1 MSKKIFITITLIS
14 FINLAG
20 SIENQ
25 SKDGKNFILNQ
36 WESYEKYKNNVTNS
50 SDNLILGYSNT
61 INGTNYSFIVGG
73 SHILENN
80 WGATVMGQFNDIK
93 ESNYSLVS
101 GYKNKAEK
109 SVSSNVMGQNN
120 SVTESSYALVNGV
133 GNNVSKSGYSL
144 VNGYQNKVEKSM
156 ASSVMGQFNDVKE
169 SNYSLVSGYKNKAE
183 KSASSNV
190 MGQNNSVTESIYALV
205 NGEGNNVSKSGYS
218 LVNGHQNSVLQSNYS
233 QVNGYGNKV
242 TDSGCSF
249 VNGTESVVSNS
260 KYGVALGYKA
270 KVIDSSHSLA
280 MGSWSETRKIDSVGY
295 LTNQSVSNIY
305 SFSVGGMDGNNIVRR
320 RIQYLADGSKDD
332 EAVTVAQLRRVEES
346 NPFEYTL
353 KNDVNVKV
361 YFRENKFYKE
371 ENGKLIAIKDDEEVM
386 IRAKTKLKLGNIESS
401 MKKTTNT
408 NNTKPSSSTNTNSN
422 DDNSNVAIVSDLN
435 AVKSDVEKNK
445 TDISKINKEV
455 EGNKTEI
462 NKIKKDMKDID
473 EKSTLALS
481 GVSNAVAMANLP
493 QVMGDKKFNLAA
505 SYGYYGGS
513 HAIAVGFSG
522 TNDKQNFIYKLS
534 GSVNSKGNLA
544 FGIGAGVMLGE
555 VNNKDKKIE
564 NLEKTNKELLERVAK
579 LEKLLSK

>member
-1 MSKKIFITITLIS
+1 
-14 FINLAG
+14 
-20 SIENQ
+20 
-25 SKDGKNFILNQ
+25 
-36 WESYEKYKNNVTNS
+36 
-50 SDNLILGYSNT
+50 
-61 INGTNYSFIVGG
+61 
-73 SHILENN
+73 
-80 WGATVMGQFNDIK
+80 
-93 ESNYSLVS
+93 
-101 GYKNKAEK
+101 
-109 SVSSNVMGQNN
+109 MGQNN
-120 SVTESSYALVNGV
+120 SVTESSYALVNGEENNV
-133 GNNVSKSGYSL
+133 SKSSYSLMNGYKNKAENSANSNVMGKNNSVTESSYALVNGEGNNVSKSGYSL
-144 VNGYQNKVEKSM
+144 MNGYKNNVEKSM
-156 ASSVMGQFNDVKE
+156 VSSVMGQFNDVKE

-190 MGQNNSVTESIYALV
+190 MGQNNSVTESSYALV

-218 LVNGHQNSVLQSNYS
+218 
-233 QVNGYGNKV
+233 
-242 TDSGCSF
+242 F
-249 VNGTESVVSNS
+249 VNGAESVVSNS
-260 KYGVALGYKA
+260 EYGVALGYKA
-270 KVIDSSHSLA
+270 KVIDSNHSLA
-280 MGSWSETRKIDSVGY
+280 MGSWSETRKIDGVGY

-305 SFSVGGMDGNNIVRR
+305 SFSVGGVDGNNIVRR

-371 ENGKLIAIKDDEEVM
+371 EKGKLIPIKDDEEVM

-481 GVSNAVAMANLP
+481 GVSNAIAMANLP

-534 GSVNSKGNLA
+534 GSVNNKGNLA
-544 FGIGAGVMLGE
+544 FGIGAGIMLGE

>member
-1 MSKKIFITITLIS
+1 MSKKIFIAITLIS

-36 WESYEKYKNNVTNS
+36 WESNEQYKNNVTNS

-61 INGTNYSFIVGG
+61 IKETNYSFILGG

-144 VNGYQNKVEKSM
+144 VNGYQNNAENSV
-156 ASSVMGQFNDVKE
+156 SSNVMGQFNDVKE
-169 SNYSLVSGYKNKAE
+169 SNYSLVSGY
-183 KSASSNV
+183 
-190 MGQNNSVTESIYALV
+190 
-205 NGEGNNVSKSGYS
+205 
-218 LVNGHQNSVLQSNYS
+218 QNSVLQSNYS
-233 QVNGYGNKV
+233 QVNGYWNKV
-242 TDSGCSF
+242 TNSSCSF
-249 VNGTESVVSNS
+249 VNGSESVVSNS
-260 KYGVALGYKA
+260 VYGVALGYKA

-280 MGSWSETRKIDSVGY
+280 MGSWSETRKIDGVGY

-305 SFSVGGMDGNNIVRR
+305 SFSVGGVDGNNIVRR

-493 QVMGDKKFNLAA
+493 QVMGNKKFNLAA

-513 HAIAVGFSG
+513 HAVAVGFSG

-534 GSVNSKGNLA
+534 GSVNNKGNLA